1 MTVKKGWHHGF
12 TANYEEE
19 WEKDGMV
26 FTNCPGFF
34 TNDDGTTISSDP
46 NYKWAKSWWTD
57 KCIKR
62 GAHVGGNKPF
72 KNSFVKFF
80 KKELLN

>member
-1 MTVKKGWHHGF
+1 MK
-12 TANYEEE
+12 E
-19 WEKDGMV
+19 WEKDSMV

-34 TNDDGTTISSDP
+34 TNDDGTTSSTDP

-62 GAHVGGNKPF
+62 GAHVGGDKGQIF
-72 KNSFVKFF
+72 KSPLTLVGENLMVTPH
-80 KKELLN
+80 LLL

>member
-1 MTVKKGWHHGF
+1 
-12 TANYEEE
+12 
-19 WEKDGMV
+19 MV

-34 TNDDGTTISSDP
+34 TNDDGTTSSSDP
-46 NYKWAKSWWTD
+46 NYKWAKSWWLD

-80 KKELLN
+80 KKNLLN